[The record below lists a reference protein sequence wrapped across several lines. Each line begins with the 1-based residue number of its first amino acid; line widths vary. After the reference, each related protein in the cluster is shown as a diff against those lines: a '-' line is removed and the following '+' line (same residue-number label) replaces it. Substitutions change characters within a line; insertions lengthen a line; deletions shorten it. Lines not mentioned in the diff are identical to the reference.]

1 MTQLSAVLA
10 PSLTAADCRAQRDT
24 TATRRD
30 QAAFAC
36 RKVALTDF
44 REVEDALASVERLGE
59 EETAVGAEREVYAR
73 TLKLAS
79 NRYRAGYLPYS
90 RSARCRAWAAVR
102 GATLF
107 ARTQIMSWG

>member
-1 MTQLSAVLA
+1 MTRYSTRPRYGLFLLA
-10 PSLTAADCRAQRDT
+10 RG
-24 TATRRD
+24 RRD
-30 QAAFAC
+30 QAAFAY

-79 NRYRAGYLPYS
+79 NR
-90 RSARCRAWAAVR
+90 
-102 GATLF
+102 
-107 ARTQIMSWG
+107 